1 MGIPSFYRWLIENFP
16 KVLENNL
23 NGEIKFNNLY
33 IDMNGVVHNAIKLDH
48 SPTSSSSSSST
59 TTTPPTTPTTTYSK
73 DKEVVLMLK
82 SELSDEKLKE
92 RIFYR
97 LDQMVNNVNPSS
109 LLYIGVDG
117 VPPRAK
123 AIEQRKRRFKSS
135 KETVDVIIK
144 QLKSKSK
151 PITRD
156 SIIEQFSLIFDS
168 NSISPA
174 TEFIEKVDDWI
185 KDYCK
190 QLSLK
195 RQNLSIILS
204 DSTVPGEGEHKIMD
218 YIRQNHPILKK
229 DGMSHCFY
237 GMDADLIF
245 LGLESHL
252 SNFYIL
258 RDPISLISCSTCK
271 ANDDHSNYECR
282 SAIALKKQFQK
293 KSTSVIVRGIPN
305 QCSEND
311 IKQLFS
317 YYGNIKIEKIEKSN
331 TKNKTLN
338 AYIEFENEDIV
349 NEVSTR
355 GSTFTI
361 NNERVSIHVEYLDD
375 IFKPK
380 NEKGEIIKDEDEE
393 LAEQENPST
402 EKANQQLLTAEEI
415 AKKQKEEPIPE
426 NAVFIVGLD
435 SAVSKFD
442 IITFFEKF
450 GKISSFQLSPSPR
463 FNKQQFVMI
472 KYETQESARLAC
484 KSTDIE
490 FFGTIITIKRAQL
503 PKTESN
509 TTINSNGSSK
519 TPPLTEEEKQAKEKV
534 KEKKRII
541 KDSKIQQVLAKFDP
555 NTPKDVAIFYLGLSS
570 WNVNRAFENYLLFNK
585 AGLEHTI
592 LNNTT
597 DNDNNNS
604 NGSGSGKKKKIL
616 FDYVNIDS
624 FRTYLEYY
632 FFEKIEKSKRE
643 KINFN
648 RVINDFTVLCFYLG
662 NDFLP
667 HLPSVGIQSGSIEL
681 IMCWYR
687 EWIQNCLNGDDDI
700 KYIVNEQSTH
710 LNFEN
715 CLPLLESLADWES
728 SLYPEN
734 LEKQVKKDFIKVNK
748 NSTSNESS
756 SIVMVPP
763 EFKYDDLLY
772 YRVKFDLIGKPDDQ
786 VKKLVDDM
794 CYQYTLG
801 LHWVLRYYVSGCQA
815 WDWYYPY
822 HYAPLAKDL
831 LNYQKRLSKIQDRE
845 MVNNQFNFKLS
856 SPLPPL
862 IHLASVLP
870 RNSVAFL
877 PDSMKHIV
885 NENSP
890 FTASYRDDYKYDFNG
905 ENVAWKAIVLLDFM
919 DIEKFKE
926 YLLPIVNNELTD
938 NEKKRNLIGND
949 IKFKNGEI
957 IQLSPLCNNT
967 TTNNNNNNYE
977 EKEIPCIN
985 ITKNLSIKDLSY
997 PTRNYFTRS
1006 SHPVIDSNYISIPTQ
1021 QASTVDHN
1029 QLVPLTKEQAD
1040 FLQWRKSKTGFNQSL
1055 EILQSIDFSKCGC
1068 VNIDKKQISQFSGSG
1083 AATATITCW
1092 LGRVLNNEISSDST
1106 IFIQSIDDSQLIIN
1120 IGFKQAVKL
1129 TSIKFVSS
1137 SNRVPDRDSV
1147 PKVIK
1152 IYTNNDQPN
1161 IDFSVIESLTPKC
1174 TIEFSSPSELESYSS
1189 STPFSFASG
1198 TTTTNTN
1205 FKSVNNLTIFIESN
1219 FSKNQDKVSI
1229 IEKIILS

>member
-23 NGEIKFNNLY
+23 NGEIIFNNLY
-33 IDMNGVVHNAIKLDH
+33 IDMNGVVHNAIKLD
-48 SPTSSSSSSST
+48 SSST
-59 TTTPPTTPTTTYSK
+59 ITKAATTTQTSK
-73 DKEVVLMLK
+73 DKETVLMLK

-135 KETVDVIIK
+135 KESVDVIIK
-144 QLKSKSK
+144 ALKSKNQ

-156 SIIEQFSLIFDS
+156 SIMDQFSKIFDS
-168 NSISPA
+168 NAISPA
-174 TEFIEKVDDWI
+174 TEFIKKVDDWI
-185 KDYCK
+185 KEYCK

-195 RQNLSIILS
+195 RENLTIILS

-218 YIRQNHPILKK
+218 YIRQNHPILEK
-229 DGMSHCFY
+229 DGVSHCFY

-258 RDPISLISCSTCK
+258 RDPISLISCSICK
-271 ANDDHSNYECR
+271 AIDDHSNYECR
-282 SAIALKKQFQK
+282 SAVALKKQFQK
-293 KSTSVIVRGIPN
+293 KSTSVSVRGIPN

-317 YYGNIKIEKIEKSN
+317 YYGNIKIQKIEKSN

-338 AYIEFENEDIV
+338 AYIDFENEDIV

-361 NNERVSIHVEYLDD
+361 NNEKVSIHVEYLDD

-393 LAEQENPST
+393 QETLTN
-402 EKANQQLLTAEEI
+402 EKTNNNNIELSAEEI
-415 AKKQKEEPIPE
+415 AKKQEQDEFIPE

-435 SAVSKFD
+435 STVSKFD
-442 IITFFEKF
+442 VITFFEKF
-450 GKISSFQLSPSPR
+450 GKINTFQLQPSPR
-463 FNKQQFVMI
+463 FHKQQFAMI
-472 KYETQESARLAC
+472 KYETQEAAQLAC
-484 KSTDIE
+484 KSTGIE

-503 PKTESN
+503 PKPEGT
-509 TTINSNGSSK
+509 GSSSNSGGGVSGTK
-519 TPPLTEEEKQAKEKV
+519 TSALTEDEKQAKERV
-534 KEKKRII
+534 KEKKRMI
-541 KDSKIQQVLAKFDP
+541 KDSKIEQLLTKLDP
-555 NTPKDVAIFYLGLSS
+555 NTPKDVSVFYLGLSS
-570 WNVNRAFENYLLFNK
+570 WNVERAFENYLLFDK
-585 AGLEHTI
+585 AGLEHTV
-592 LNNTT
+592 LK
-597 DNDNNNS
+597 DNINS
-604 NGSGSGKKKKIL
+604 DGKKKKIL
-616 FDYVNIDS
+616 FDYINIDK

-632 FFEKIEKSKRE
+632 FFEKTEKSKRE

-681 IMCWYR
+681 IMSWYR
-687 EWIQNCLNGDDDI
+687 DWIRSSLNDTNSNDDI

-728 SLYPEN
+728 FLYPDN

-748 NSTSNESS
+748 TTTES
-756 SIVMVPP
+756 IIPD
-763 EFKYDDLLY
+763 FKYDDLLY
-772 YRVKFDLIGKPDDQ
+772 YRVKFDLIGKPDEE
-786 VKKLVDDM
+786 VIKLVDDM

-801 LHWVLRYYVSGCQA
+801 LHWVLRYYVSGCQG

-845 MVNNQFNFKLS
+845 MVNKQFNFKLS

-870 RNSVAFL
+870 RNSCSFL
-877 PDSMKHIV
+877 PDSMKHIMDGS
-885 NENSP
+885 SP
-890 FTASYRDDYKYDFNG
+890 FTDSYRDDYKYDFNG

-926 YLLPIVNNELTD
+926 YLLPIVTNQLSDE
-938 NEKKRNLIGND
+938 EKIRNTFGND
-949 IKFKNGEI
+949 VKYKNGEI
-957 IQLSPLCNNT
+957 IEISSHKQSTIGSIN
-967 TTNNNNNNYE
+967 
-977 EKEIPCIN
+977 EKEYTSIN
-985 ITKNLSIKDLSY
+985 NGLTIKDLSY

-1006 SHPVIDSNYISIPTQ
+1006 PHPAIDSSYISIPTQ
-1021 QASTVDHN
+1021 QAPTTDHN
-1029 QLVPLTKEQAD
+1029 QLASLSKDQID
-1040 FLQWRKSKTGFNQSL
+1040 FLEWRKSKTGFNQSL
-1055 EILQSIDFSKCGC
+1055 EILHSIDFSKSSCF
-1068 VNIDKKQISQFSGSG
+1068 NIDKKQTTQCGGS
-1083 AATATITCW
+1083 ITSW
-1092 LGRVLNNEISSDST
+1092 LGRVLNNEISKDSS

-1120 IGFKQAVKL
+1120 IGFKQPVKL
-1129 TSIKFVSS
+1129 SSINVISS
-1137 SNRVPDRDSV
+1137 SNRVIDRESV
-1147 PKVIK
+1147 PKIIK

-1161 IDFSVIESLTPKC
+1161 IDFSVIQTQTPKC
-1174 TIEFSSPSELESYSS
+1174 TIEYSSPSELESYSTS
-1189 STPFSFASG
+1189 KSFTFG
-1198 TTTTNTN
+1198 NFN
-1205 FKSVNNLTIFIESN
+1205 QHFKSVNNLTIFIESN
-1219 FSKNQDKVSI
+1219 FSKNQDKISI
-1229 IEKIILS
+1229 VEKIILS

>member
-48 SPTSSSSSSST
+48 SSST
-59 TTTPPTTPTTTYSK
+59 TSSPSTPIIPTTPTTPTTYSK

-92 RIFYR
+92 RIFFR
-97 LDQMVNNVNPSS
+97 LDQMVNNVNPTS

-144 QLKSKSK
+144 QLKSKNK

-156 SIIEQFSLIFDS
+156 SIMEQFSLIFDS

-185 KDYCK
+185 KQYCK

-195 RQNLSIILS
+195 RQNLTIILS

-218 YIRQNHPILKK
+218 YIRQNHSMLEQ

-258 RDPISLISCSTCK
+258 RDPISLISCSICK

-282 SAIALKKQFQK
+282 SAVALKKQFQK

-305 QCSEND
+305 QCSEKD

-317 YYGNIKIEKIEKSN
+317 YYGNIKIQKIEKSN

-361 NNERVSIHVEYLDD
+361 NNEKVAIHVEYLDD

-393 LAEQENPST
+393 QDTNSEKTNNEQLS
-402 EKANQQLLTAEEI
+402 AEEI
-415 AKKQKEEPIPE
+415 AKKQEEEPIPD
-426 NAVFIVGLD
+426 NAVFVVGLD
-435 SAVSKFD
+435 STVSKFD

-450 GKISSFQLSPSPR
+450 GKINTFQLSPSPR

-472 KYETQESARLAC
+472 KYETQESAQLAC
-484 KSTDIE
+484 KSTGIE

-503 PKTESN
+503 PKTNESA
-509 TTINSNGSSK
+509 NGNASGGGASGTK
-519 TPPLTEEEKQAKEKV
+519 TSALTEEEKQAKEKA
-534 KEKKRII
+534 KEKKRMI
-541 KDSKIQQVLAKFDP
+541 KESKIEQVLAKFDP
-555 NTPKDVAIFYLGLSS
+555 NTPRDVAVFYLGLSS
-570 WNVNRAFENYLLFNK
+570 WNVDRAFENYLLFDK

-592 LNNTT
+592 LNN
-597 DNDNNNS
+597 NNNTD
-604 NGSGSGKKKKIL
+604 GKKKKIL

-687 EWIQNCLNGDDDI
+687 EWIQTSLESGQDI

-728 SLYPEN
+728 ILYPDN
-734 LEKQVKKDFIKVNK
+734 LEKQVKKDFIKANK
-748 NSTSNESS
+748 TYSNSTAAGTTSNES
-756 SIVMVPP
+756 IIIPD
-763 EFKYDDLLY
+763 FKYDDLLY
-772 YRVKFDLIGKPDDQ
+772 YRIKFDLIGAPEEQ

-801 LHWVLRYYVSGCQA
+801 LHWVLRYYVSGCQG

-831 LNYQKRLSKIQDRE
+831 LNYQKRLSTIQDRE
-845 MVNNQFNFKLS
+845 MVNNQFKFKLN

-877 PDSMKHIV
+877 PDSMKHIMS
-885 NENSP
+885 ENSP

-905 ENVAWKAIVLLDFM
+905 ESVAWKAIVLLDFM

-926 YLLPIVNNELTD
+926 YLLPIVNNQLTD
-938 NEKKRNLIGND
+938 NEKKRNLIGKD
-949 IKFKNGEI
+949 IKYKNGEI
-957 IQLSPLCNNT
+957 IESSSSSSSSSSSHCT
-967 TTNNNNNNYE
+967 TSNNNINNE
-977 EKEIPCIN
+977 KKEIPCIN

-1006 SHPVIDSNYISIPTQ
+1006 PYPAIDSNYIAIPTQ

-1029 QLVPLTKEQAD
+1029 QSASLTKEQID

-1068 VNIDKKQISQFSGSG
+1068 VNIDKKQTTQSGGS
-1083 AATATITCW
+1083 ITSW
-1092 LGRVLNNEISSDST
+1092 LGRVLNNEISKDSS

-1120 IGFKQAVKL
+1120 IGFKQPVKL
-1129 TSIKFVSS
+1129 SSIKFVSS
-1137 SNRVPDRDSV
+1137 SNKVTDRDSV

-1152 IYTNNDQPN
+1152 IYANNDQPN
-1161 IDFSVIESLTPKC
+1161 IDFSVIQSLTPKC

-1189 STPFSFASG
+1189 STPFSFG
-1198 TTTTNTN
+1198 NFN
-1205 FKSVNNLTIFIESN
+1205 QFFKSVNNLTIFIESN
-1219 FSKNQDKVSI
+1219 FSSNQDKISI